1 MKTNKILLGHS
12 GKYYTS
18 AELCIRNID
27 AQPASGNKNLI
38 TITVDDKRELHI
50 WVKSKKGDVWPNCK
64 GINQKDSFIVFVD
77 FKNIKE
83 NQRPDF
89 YIMDLEDWS
98 SLLKEKEQYYKKKHP
113 EQKIEIINNVL
124 FFLDQRDKDGKPY
137 SGYGVNPKDIRP
149 FKEKWDKI
157 QSYL

>member
-1 MKTNKILLGHS
+1 MKTNKILLGLS

-27 AQPASGNKNLI
+27 AQPASGTKNLV

-98 SLLKEKEQYYKKKHP
+98 SLLRRKNSIIKKSTRNRK
-113 EQKIEIINNVL
+113 
-124 FFLDQRDKDGKPY
+124 
-137 SGYGVNPKDIRP
+137 
-149 FKEKWDKI
+149 
-157 QSYL
+157 